1 MYSKKSN
8 SLSRRNAIKTI
19 GLLGSGMFISP
30 TLSATP
36 MQTGKKRKSLNKEL
50 GVLSIGVRKRGLAV
64 AMGASNYGK
73 MVACCD
79 VDTAVFGAF
88 QKKLASYQD
97 SVPVYYI
104 DYRQAL
110 ERKDV
115 DIVTIGTPD
124 HWHALMIIDAIEAGK
139 DVYVEKPMTLTI
151 DEGIAVCE
159 AVKRTGRV
167 VQVGT
172 QQRSEYKGIFLKAVA
187 IAQLGILGNKLTA
200 SVYIPSSYRG
210 ATEVFPVT
218 EAPDSLLWD
227 QWCGPVQKFPYTAE
241 RAHAQWRLWVETGHG
256 PLTDWGAHH
265 IDIAQW
271 ALGVDQT
278 GPVKIRGNGTFPL
291 GREKTLAAIL
301 GQNTDSPL
309 PNSFS
314 TVMDYSAE
322 LTFKNGNVIKIDG
335 KRNRPDN
342 LPGQNGLLLEGEN
355 GNIWVSREG
364 RAFEFEGNLADEIN
378 NNKVLKQQIDD
389 KVIELYKGRVPAW
402 MDAELIGDIVPTA
415 HMENFVNSVKDRAD
429 PISDVF
435 THHRANSSAILA
447 HSSMILNRTL
457 EWNPEKQK
465 FVGDNEA
472 NKLLSREYRAPYS
485 IKSR

>member
-1 MYSKKSN
+1 MMHSKKTN

-19 GLLGSGMFISP
+19 SLLGTGMFISP

-36 MQTGKKRKSLNKEL
+36 LQSGKKKKPVNKEL
-50 GVLSIGVRKRGLAV
+50 GILSIGVRKRGLAV
-64 AMGASNYGK
+64 AMGACNYGK

-79 VDTAVFGAF
+79 VDTAIFGAF

-97 SVPVYYI
+97 QVPVYYT

-151 DEGIAVCE
+151 EEGIAVCE

-172 QQRSEYKGIFLKAVA
+172 QQRSEYNGIFLKAVA

-200 SVYIPSSYRG
+200 SVYIPSSYG
-210 ATEVFPVT
+210 GSTEVFPVT
-218 EAPDSLLWD
+218 EVPDSLLWN

-241 RAHAQWRLWVETGHG
+241 RAHARWRLWVETGYG

-271 ALGVDQT
+271 ALG
-278 GPVKIRGNGTFPL
+278 
-291 GREKTLAAIL
+291 
-301 GQNTDSPL
+301 
-309 PNSFS
+309 
-314 TVMDYSAE
+314 
-322 LTFKNGNVIKIDG
+322 
-335 KRNRPDN
+335 
-342 LPGQNGLLLEGEN
+342 
-355 GNIWVSREG
+355 
-364 RAFEFEGNLADEIN
+364 ADR
-378 NNKVLKQQIDD
+378 K
-389 KVIELYKGRVPAW
+389 
-402 MDAELIGDIVPTA
+402 
-415 HMENFVNSVKDRAD
+415 
-429 PISDVF
+429 
-435 THHRANSSAILA
+435 
-447 HSSMILNRTL
+447 
-457 EWNPEKQK
+457 
-465 FVGDNEA
+465 
-472 NKLLSREYRAPYS
+472 
-485 IKSR
+485 